1 MKVPKKLLEVEGL
14 KIYYR
19 VGKKY
24 VKAVDGVSF
33 FIRERETLGL
43 VGESGCGKSTLG
55 FGIMK
60 LLPPGALMKG
70 RMIFQGKNLLELDDE
85 EFRKLRGSKVSMI
98 FQDPMTSLNPIM
110 KIKDHFEDR
119 DRSDPCPYPSCMKPC
134 IPFPGVFSPI
144 PRSPWFYPCWNSR
157 KR

>member
-110 KIKDHFEDR
+110 KIKDHFEETIR
-119 DRSDPCPYPSCMKPC
+119 THLP
-134 IPFPGVFSPI
+134 
-144 PRSPWFYPCWNSR
+144 N
-157 KR
+157 